1 MNGASE
7 RRVFAETSQNLDERE
22 YGMANKPGTKLGPFR
37 RRVMSADLTQTAKS
51 DWLELLESLGDL
63 RTVLYRFAPLLDSES
78 VEIVTLSHAAL
89 KTITDEIR
97 RVFGFQYR
105 QNSLGQLQN
114 WDNESGSVEPEL
126 RLNEGH

>member
-1 MNGASE
+1 
-7 RRVFAETSQNLDERE
+7 
-22 YGMANKPGTKLGPFR
+22 
-37 RRVMSADLTQTAKS
+37 MSADLTQTAKS

-89 KTITDEIR
+89 KTIADEIR

-105 QNSLGQLQN
+105 QNCLGQLQN